1 MIYLLLIMTFSGQME
16 TVHYQTEAAC
26 ESALMERVDGARMK
40 DIQVAECIDTM
51 SLNVK
56 RFVK

>member
-1 MIYLLLIMTFSGQME
+1 MTFSGQLE
-16 TVHYQTEAAC
+16 TVQYQSEAQC
-26 ESALMERVDGARMK
+26 ETALLERIDGARRK

>member
-1 MIYLLLIMTFSGQME
+1 
-16 TVHYQTEAAC
+16 
-26 ESALMERVDGARMK
+26 MERVDGARMK